1 MESFIK
7 GALFGYGASI
17 PIGPINILIVAYAL
31 RSFKL
36 GFAIGAGA
44 MLTDAIYLL
53 LSHLGVSV
61 FLKQNALFMEI
72 LSIFGASFLFYI
84 AFITARGANK
94 ILEFNAASK
103 QSLMRCFLQGVWI
116 NALNPF
122 IIAFW
127 ISVSAFT
134 NSVQNQF
141 LSLAGLI
148 FSITTWIIFLP
159 LIVAKSRKII
169 SPKVAAVFAYVS
181 AMFLAVFALL
191 TYLRTIFQRL
201 KNADNRNFKR
211 ANQI

>member
-44 MLTDAIYLL
+44 MLTDVIYLV
-53 LSHLGVSV
+53 LSHFGVSV

-84 AFITARGANK
+84 AFITARSANK
-94 ILEFNAASK
+94 ILEFNIASK

-159 LIVAKSRKII
+159 LIVVKSRKII

-191 TYLRTIFQRL
+191 IIYEQF
-201 KNADNRNFKR
+201 FKG
-211 ANQI
+211 

>member
-44 MLTDAIYLL
+44 MLTDVIYLL

-94 ILEFNAASK
+94 ILEFNVASK

-191 TYLRTIFQRL
+191 IIYKQF
-201 KNADNRNFKR
+201 FKG
-211 ANQI
+211 

>member
-94 ILEFNAASK
+94 ILEFNVASK
-103 QSLMRCFLQGVWI
+103 QSLMRCFLQGVWV

-169 SPKVAAVFAYVS
+169 SPKVAGVFAYVS

-191 TYLRTIFQRL
+191 IIYEQF
-201 KNADNRNFKR
+201 FKG
-211 ANQI
+211 

>member
-94 ILEFNAASK
+94 ILEFNIASK

-191 TYLRTIFQRL
+191 IIYEQF
-201 KNADNRNFKR
+201 FKG
-211 ANQI
+211 

>member
-31 RSFKL
+31 KSFKL

-44 MLTDAIYLL
+44 MLTDVIYLV
-53 LSHLGVSV
+53 LSHFGVSV

-84 AFITARGANK
+84 AFITARSANE
-94 ILEFNAASK
+94 ILEFNIASK

-191 TYLRTIFQRL
+191 IIYEQF
-201 KNADNRNFKR
+201 FKG
-211 ANQI
+211 

>member
-31 RSFKL
+31 RSSKL

-148 FSITTWIIFLP
+148 FSITTWIIFFP

-191 TYLRTIFQRL
+191 IIYEQF
-201 KNADNRNFKR
+201 FKG
-211 ANQI
+211 

>member
-7 GALFGYGASI
+7 GAFFGYGASI

-94 ILEFNAASK
+94 ILEFNVASK

-159 LIVAKSRKII
+159 LIVAN
-169 SPKVAAVFAYVS
+169 
-181 AMFLAVFALL
+181 LA
-191 TYLRTIFQRL
+191 
-201 KNADNRNFKR
+201 K
-211 ANQI
+211 

>member
-7 GALFGYGASI
+7 GALLGYGASI

-44 MLTDAIYLL
+44 MLTDVIYLL

-94 ILEFNAASK
+94 ILEFNVASK

-191 TYLRTIFQRL
+191 IIYKQF
-201 KNADNRNFKR
+201 FKG
-211 ANQI
+211 

>member
-17 PIGPINILIVAYAL
+17 PIGSINILIVAYAL

-94 ILEFNAASK
+94 ILEFNVASK
-103 QSLMRCFLQGVWI
+103 QSLMRCFLQGVWV

-169 SPKVAAVFAYVS
+169 SPKVAGVFAYVS

-191 TYLRTIFQRL
+191 IIYEQF
-201 KNADNRNFKR
+201 FKG
-211 ANQI
+211 

>member
-94 ILEFNAASK
+94 ILEFNVASK
-103 QSLMRCFLQGVWI
+103 QSLMRCFLQGVWV

-141 LSLAGLI
+141 LSLVGLI

-169 SPKVAAVFAYVS
+169 SPKVAGVFAYVS

-191 TYLRTIFQRL
+191 IIYEQF
-201 KNADNRNFKR
+201 FKG
-211 ANQI
+211 

>member
-94 ILEFNAASK
+94 ILEFNVASK
-103 QSLMRCFLQGVWI
+103 QSLMRCFLQGVWV

-141 LSLAGLI
+141 LSLVGLI

-169 SPKVAAVFAYVS
+169 SPKVAGVLP
-181 AMFLAVFALL
+181 MFRRCFWRFLRYLL
-191 TYLRTIFQRL
+191 FT
-201 KNADNRNFKR
+201 NNFSKAKKCR
-211 ANQI
+211 Q

>member
-61 FLKQNALFMEI
+61 FLKQNVLFMEI
-72 LSIFGASFLFYI
+72 LSIFGASYLFYI

-94 ILEFNAASK
+94 ILEFNVASK

-191 TYLRTIFQRL
+191 IIYEQF
-201 KNADNRNFKR
+201 FKG
-211 ANQI
+211 

>member
-94 ILEFNAASK
+94 ILEFNIASK

-191 TYLRTIFQRL
+191 IIYKQF
-201 KNADNRNFKR
+201 FKG
-211 ANQI
+211 

>member
-94 ILEFNAASK
+94 ILEFNVASK
-103 QSLMRCFLQGVWI
+103 QSLMRCFLQGVWV

-191 TYLRTIFQRL
+191 IIYEQF
-201 KNADNRNFKR
+201 FKG
-211 ANQI
+211 

>member
-94 ILEFNAASK
+94 ILEFNVASK

-181 AMFLAVFALL
+181 AMFLSVFALL
-191 TYLRTIFQRL
+191 IIYEQF
-201 KNADNRNFKR
+201 FKG
-211 ANQI
+211 

>member
-94 ILEFNAASK
+94 ILEFNVASK

-141 LSLAGLI
+141 LSLLGLI

-169 SPKVAAVFAYVS
+169 SPKVASVFAYVS

-191 TYLRTIFQRL
+191 IIYEQF
-201 KNADNRNFKR
+201 FKG
-211 ANQI
+211 

>member
-94 ILEFNAASK
+94 ILEFNVASK

-141 LSLAGLI
+141 LSLVGLI

-169 SPKVAAVFAYVS
+169 SPKVASVFAYVS

-191 TYLRTIFQRL
+191 IIYEQF
-201 KNADNRNFKR
+201 FKG
-211 ANQI
+211 

>member
-31 RSFKL
+31 KSFKL

-94 ILEFNAASK
+94 ILEFNVASK

-191 TYLRTIFQRL
+191 IIYEQF
-201 KNADNRNFKR
+201 FKG
-211 ANQI
+211 

>member
-36 GFAIGAGA
+36 GFSIGAGA
-44 MLTDAIYLL
+44 MLTDVIYLV
-53 LSHLGVSV
+53 LSHFGVSV

-94 ILEFNAASK
+94 ILEFNIASK

-191 TYLRTIFQRL
+191 IIYEQF
-201 KNADNRNFKR
+201 FKG
-211 ANQI
+211 

>member
-44 MLTDAIYLL
+44 MLTDVIYLV
-53 LSHLGVSV
+53 LSHFGVSV

-84 AFITARGANK
+84 AFITARSVNK
-94 ILEFNAASK
+94 ILEFNIASK

-191 TYLRTIFQRL
+191 IIYEQF
-201 KNADNRNFKR
+201 FKG
-211 ANQI
+211 

>member
-7 GALFGYGASI
+7 GALLGYGASI

-36 GFAIGAGA
+36 GFSIGAGA
-44 MLTDAIYLL
+44 MLTDVIYLV
-53 LSHLGVSV
+53 LSHFGVSV

-94 ILEFNAASK
+94 ILEFNIASK

-181 AMFLAVFALL
+181 AVFLAVFALL
-191 TYLRTIFQRL
+191 IIYEQF
-201 KNADNRNFKR
+201 FKG
-211 ANQI
+211 

>member
-7 GALFGYGASI
+7 GALLGYGASI

-36 GFAIGAGA
+36 GFSIGAGA
-44 MLTDAIYLL
+44 MLTDVIYLV
-53 LSHLGVSV
+53 LSHFGVSV

-94 ILEFNAASK
+94 ILEFNIASK

-191 TYLRTIFQRL
+191 IIYEQF
-201 KNADNRNFKR
+201 FKG
-211 ANQI
+211 

>member
-84 AFITARGANK
+84 AFITAHGANK
-94 ILEFNAASK
+94 ILEFNIASK

-191 TYLRTIFQRL
+191 IIYKQF
-201 KNADNRNFKR
+201 FKG
-211 ANQI
+211 

>member
-94 ILEFNAASK
+94 ILEFNVASK

-148 FSITTWIIFLP
+148 FSITTWIISLP

-191 TYLRTIFQRL
+191 IIYEQF
-201 KNADNRNFKR
+201 FKG
-211 ANQI
+211 

>member
-94 ILEFNAASK
+94 ILEFNVASK

-159 LIVAKSRKII
+159 LIVAKARKII
-169 SPKVAAVFAYVS
+169 APKGAAVFAYGS
-181 AMFLAVFALL
+181 AMLLAVVALL
-191 TYLRTIFQRL
+191 IIYEQL
-201 KNADNRNFKR
+201 FKG
-211 ANQI
+211 

>member
-94 ILEFNAASK
+94 ILEFNVASK

-181 AMFLAVFALL
+181 AIFLAVFALL
-191 TYLRTIFQRL
+191 IIYEQF
-201 KNADNRNFKR
+201 FKG
-211 ANQI
+211 

>member
-44 MLTDAIYLL
+44 MLTDVIYLV
-53 LSHLGVSV
+53 LSHFGVSV

-84 AFITARGANK
+84 AFITARSANK
-94 ILEFNAASK
+94 ILEFNIASK

-169 SPKVAAVFAYVS
+169 SPKVAVVFAYVS

-191 TYLRTIFQRL
+191 IIYEQF
-201 KNADNRNFKR
+201 FKG
-211 ANQI
+211 

>member
-1 MESFIK
+1 
-7 GALFGYGASI
+7 
-17 PIGPINILIVAYAL
+17 
-31 RSFKL
+31 
-36 GFAIGAGA
+36 
-44 MLTDAIYLL
+44 
-53 LSHLGVSV
+53 
-61 FLKQNALFMEI
+61 
-72 LSIFGASFLFYI
+72 
-84 AFITARGANK
+84 
-94 ILEFNAASK
+94 
-103 QSLMRCFLQGVWI
+103 MRCFLQGVWI

-191 TYLRTIFQRL
+191 IIYEQF
-201 KNADNRNFKR
+201 FKG
-211 ANQI
+211 

>member
-94 ILEFNAASK
+94 ILEFNVASK

-116 NALNPF
+116 NAINPF

-191 TYLRTIFQRL
+191 IIYEQF
-201 KNADNRNFKR
+201 FKG
-211 ANQI
+211 

>member
-94 ILEFNAASK
+94 ILEFNVASK

-148 FSITTWIIFLP
+148 FSIMTWIIFLP

-169 SPKVAAVFAYVS
+169 SPKVASVFAYVS

-191 TYLRTIFQRL
+191 IIYEQF
-201 KNADNRNFKR
+201 FKG
-211 ANQI
+211 

>member
-94 ILEFNAASK
+94 ILEFNVASK

-148 FSITTWIIFLP
+148 FSITTWIIFFP

-181 AMFLAVFALL
+181 AIFLAVFALL
-191 TYLRTIFQRL
+191 IIYEQF
-201 KNADNRNFKR
+201 FKG
-211 ANQI
+211 

>member
-44 MLTDAIYLL
+44 MLTDVIYLL

-94 ILEFNAASK
+94 ILEFNVASK

-181 AMFLAVFALL
+181 AIFLAVFALL
-191 TYLRTIFQRL
+191 IIYEQF
-201 KNADNRNFKR
+201 FKG
-211 ANQI
+211 

>member
-94 ILEFNAASK
+94 ILEFNVASK

-191 TYLRTIFQRL
+191 IIYE
-201 KNADNRNFKR
+201 
-211 ANQI
+211 

>member
-191 TYLRTIFQRL
+191 IIYEQF
-201 KNADNRNFKR
+201 FKG
-211 ANQI
+211 

>member
-94 ILEFNAASK
+94 ILEFNVASK

-181 AMFLAVFALL
+181 AIFLAVFALL
-191 TYLRTIFQRL
+191 NYLRTIFQRL

-211 ANQI
+211 AN

>member
-94 ILEFNAASK
+94 ILEFNVASK

-127 ISVSAFT
+127 ISVSSFT

-191 TYLRTIFQRL
+191 IIYEQF
-201 KNADNRNFKR
+201 FKG
-211 ANQI
+211 

>member
-61 FLKQNALFMEI
+61 FLKQNAIFMEI

-94 ILEFNAASK
+94 ILEFNVASK

-181 AMFLAVFALL
+181 AIFLAVFALL
-191 TYLRTIFQRL
+191 IIYEQF
-201 KNADNRNFKR
+201 FKG
-211 ANQI
+211 

>member
-7 GALFGYGASI
+7 GAFFGYGASI

-94 ILEFNAASK
+94 ILEFNVASK

-191 TYLRTIFQRL
+191 IIYEQF
-201 KNADNRNFKR
+201 FKG
-211 ANQI
+211 

>member
-94 ILEFNAASK
+94 ILEFNVASK

-181 AMFLAVFALL
+181 AMFLAVFVLL
-191 TYLRTIFQRL
+191 IIYEQF
-201 KNADNRNFKR
+201 FKG
-211 ANQI
+211 

>member
-31 RSFKL
+31 KSFKL

-44 MLTDAIYLL
+44 MLTDVIYLV
-53 LSHLGVSV
+53 LSHFGVSV

-72 LSIFGASFLFYI
+72 LSIFGASFLIYI
-84 AFITARGANK
+84 AFITARSANK
-94 ILEFNAASK
+94 ILEFNIASK

-191 TYLRTIFQRL
+191 IIYEQF
-201 KNADNRNFKR
+201 FKG
-211 ANQI
+211 